1 MSRKQQGQLETTTL
15 RGVRANSPAHG
26 GSTERKRGVSMLVRG
41 LNINHGRSRTVLANA
56 RTLLER
62 SVHIY
67 VRLKFGRGC
76 FYSCS
81 GCCQNIRVLFTAFPV
96 SSDQGETAQFQ

>member
-41 LNINHGRSRTVLANA
+41 LILTTDVHRRFSLTLELFWNAVCTSMFALSLEEVVFTVVQVVVK
-56 RTLLER
+56 T
-62 SVHIY
+62 
-67 VRLKFGRGC
+67 
-76 FYSCS
+76 
-81 GCCQNIRVLFTAFPV
+81 
-96 SSDQGETAQFQ
+96 